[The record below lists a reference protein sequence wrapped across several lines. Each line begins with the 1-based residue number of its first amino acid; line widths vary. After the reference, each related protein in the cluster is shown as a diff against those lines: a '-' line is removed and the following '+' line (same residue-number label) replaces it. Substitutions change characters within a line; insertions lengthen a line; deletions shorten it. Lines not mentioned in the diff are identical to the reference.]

1 VWCHSDA
8 VQCQYDAV
16 WCHSDAV
23 QCQYD
28 AVQCQHDAV
37 WCHSDA
43 VQCATYLLPESCQ
56 YQSNLQLKNVYFTAI
71 GYLVDRSSTLV
82 GILQDDFLLSNGLC
96 LACVVEPA
104 ATQLLP

>member
-1 VWCHSDA
+1 MTQISYNTPTWDVSGLNRD
-8 VQCQYDAV
+8 DP
-16 WCHSDAV
+16 
-23 QCQYD
+23 
-28 AVQCQHDAV
+28 DAV